1 MGRKTNRYIKAE
13 KKDFEHEWLI
23 EQFMDYLRA
32 GGKTPKT
39 LKNYYSDLCIWFS
52 WFEKN
57 CKFKGKPKTF
67 DQLKAIDIIKFQ
79 GELIEK
85 GMSINRY
92 SRLKSVIS
100 SLANYCENILAED
113 DDYPEFKNFRSPV
126 NKVKKPVKEA
136 VREKTVL
143 QDVDIQNLLEQLIE
157 NKKYQQACAL
167 ALAWASGRRKAE
179 LLEIKCHHIV
189 EENLKWGSLYKTDKI
204 KCKGK
209 MQEVYILKSKFKYYY
224 DLWMKE
230 RKHLGV
236 PDDIDDIFIKK
247 EDGIWKKAKE
257 SQLNYYAEYFTK
269 LLDTDFYWHS
279 IRHNFTTTLLADGIP
294 ESIVQKIVGWQSAD
308 MVNLYNDAD
317 KDDVIGEYFKDG
329 EIVTKEKKGL
339 SDL

>member
-1 MGRKTNRYIKAE
+1 MARKTERYIKAD

-126 NKVKKPVKEA
+126 NKVKKPIKEA
-136 VREKTVL
+136 VREKTIL
-143 QDVDIQNLLEQLIE
+143 QDVDIQNLLDQLVE

-167 ALAWASGRRKAE
+167 ALAVYSGSRKAE
-179 LLEIKCHHIV
+179 LLEFKV
-189 EENLKWGSLYKTDKI
+189 NYFKDENLKFGGSLYKTPEKI
-204 KCKGK
+204 RTKGK
-209 MQEVYILKSKFKYYY
+209 MLEKYVLAKQFKPYF
-224 DLWMKE
+224 DLWMEE
-230 RKHLGV
+230 RNKKKINNEYLFVKNNNGV
-236 PDDIDDIFIKK
+236 Y
-247 EDGIWKKAKE
+247 ERAKE

-269 LLDTDFYWHS
+269 LLDEDFYWHS
-279 IRHNFTTTLLADGIP
+279 CRHFWTTSLSQQGLPDAIIKTLT
-294 ESIVQKIVGWQSAD
+294 GWQSLE
-308 MVNLYNDAD
+308 MVSIY
-317 KDDVIGEYFKDG
+317 KDVDDDEELGKYFDEDG
-329 EIVTKEKKGL
+329 IKQVEEKKL
-339 SDL
+339 TDL

>member
-1 MGRKTNRYIKAE
+1 
-13 KKDFEHEWLI
+13 
-23 EQFMDYLRA
+23 
-32 GGKTPKT
+32 
-39 LKNYYSDLCIWFS
+39 
-52 WFEKN
+52 
-57 CKFKGKPKTF
+57 
-67 DQLKAIDIIKFQ
+67 
-79 GELIEK
+79 
-85 GMSINRY
+85 
-92 SRLKSVIS
+92 
-100 SLANYCENILAED
+100 
-113 DDYPEFKNFRSPV
+113 
-126 NKVKKPVKEA
+126 
-136 VREKTVL
+136 
-143 QDVDIQNLLEQLIE
+143 
-157 NKKYQQACAL
+157 
-167 ALAWASGRRKAE
+167 
-179 LLEIKCHHIV
+179 
-189 EENLKWGSLYKTDKI
+189 
-204 KCKGK
+204 

>member
-1 MGRKTNRYIKAE
+1 MARKTKRFIKQGNE
-13 KKDFEHEWLI
+13 PLVHEWLI
-23 EQFMDYLRA
+23 EMFLEYLKA
-32 GGKTPKT
+32 EGKTQKT
-39 LKNYYSDLCIWFS
+39 LKNYESDLRIFFS
-52 WFEKN
+52 WYEKN
-57 CKFKGKPKTF
+57 ATFKGKPKGF
-67 DQLKAIDIIKFQ
+67 EKLKVQDIIKLQ
-79 GELIEK
+79 AKLLED

-100 SLANYCENILAED
+100 SLSNYCECVLAED
-113 DDYPEFKNFRSPV
+113 EDFEEFKNFRNCV

-136 VREKTVL
+136 VREKTIL
-143 QDVDIQNLLEQLIE
+143 QDVDIQNLLEQLVE

>member
-1 MGRKTNRYIKAE
+1 MARKTKKFIKSSGE
-13 KKDFEHEWLI
+13 PLSHEWLI
-23 EQFMDYLRA
+23 DMFLEYLKA
-32 GGKTPKT
+32 EGKTAKT
-39 LKNYYSDLCIWFS
+39 LKNYESDLRIFFS
-52 WFEKN
+52 WYEKN
-57 CKFKGKPKTF
+57 ALFKGKPKGF
-67 DQLKAIDIIKFQ
+67 EKIKVQDIIKLQ
-79 GELIEK
+79 AKLLED

-92 SRLKSVIS
+92 SRLKSVVS
-100 SLANYCENILAED
+100 SLSNYCECVLSED
-113 DDYPEFKNFRSPV
+113 EDFEEYKNFRNIC

-143 QDVDIQNLLEQLIE
+143 QDVDIQNLLEQLVE
-157 NKKYQQACAL
+157 KGKYQQACAL

-209 MQEVYILKSKFKYYY
+209 MQEIYILKSKFKYYY

>member
-1 MGRKTNRYIKAE
+1 MARKTKRFIKQGNE
-13 KKDFEHEWLI
+13 PLIHEWLI
-23 EQFMDYLRA
+23 EMFLEYLKA
-32 GGKTPKT
+32 EGKTQKT
-39 LKNYYSDLCIWFS
+39 LKNYESDLRIFFTWY
-52 WFEKN
+52 EVN
-57 CKFKGKPKTF
+57 AKFKGKPKGF
-67 DQLKAIDIIKFQ
+67 EKIKVQDIIKLQ
-79 GELIEK
+79 AKLLED

-92 SRLKSVIS
+92 SRLKSVVS
-100 SLANYCENILAED
+100 SLSNYCECVLAED
-113 DDYPEFKNFRSPV
+113 EDFEEYKNFRNV
-126 NKVKKPVKEA
+126 CNKVKKPVKEA
-136 VREKTVL
+136 IREKTVL
-143 QDVDIQNLLEQLIE
+143 QDVDIQNLLEQLVE

>member
-136 VREKTVL
+136 VREKTIL
-143 QDVDIQNLLEQLIE
+143 QDVDIQNLLEQLVE

>member
-1 MGRKTNRYIKAE
+1 MARKTKRFIKQE
-13 KKDFEHEWLI
+13 NFKLEHEWLI
-23 EQFMDYLRA
+23 EMFLEYLKA
-32 GGKTPKT
+32 EGKTPKT
-39 LKNYYSDLCIWFS
+39 LKNYESDLRIFFS
-52 WFEKN
+52 WYEKN
-57 CKFKGKPKTF
+57 ATFKGKPKGF
-67 DQLKAIDIIKFQ
+67 EKIKVQDIIKLQ
-79 GELIEK
+79 AKLLED

-100 SLANYCENILAED
+100 SLSNYCECVLAED
-113 DDYPEFKNFRSPV
+113 EDFEEYKNFRNIC

-136 VREKTVL
+136 VREKTIL
-143 QDVDIQNLLEQLIE
+143 QDVDIQNLLEQLVE